1 MNKLSS
7 DIQHL
12 LQKIEILDDYEVERL
27 VIEHLQK
34 HLNALDELQQ
44 SYHRHYLGIIETL
57 LKQLTQITSEQQEI
71 VRQRLLFLE
80 KLLHKPSLT
89 DLETLHRGI
98 CDFDRGDESSGLL
111 SPNDK
116 IIGDPLPSS
125 EQSFAAI
132 PVSDQISAIE
142 SNNDRFAQILHNVLQ
157 QIEQLANGAQT
168 AEARRY
174 LQDQARLLLH
184 KQRYLSEQLKQ
195 ARRRLLDMEDKLK
208 RLDRELQTARTL
220 SLTDE
225 LTGLPNRRA
234 FLQRLEEEM
243 GRVRRHPTPLSL
255 AIIDIDRFKK
265 INDDFGHAAGDRVLQ
280 AYAKKI
286 LGSFRGHDQLARF
299 GGEEFILLLPHT
311 DTCGAVMALTKIR
324 QQISRCQFKVDRQ
337 EIPLPTFSAG
347 VAGYRENESPQAFM
361 ERADQAL
368 YRAKKGGRNKIESA
382 D

>member
-57 LKQLTQITSEQQEI
+57 LKRLTRITSEQQEFL
-71 VRQRLLFLE
+71 RQRMLFLE

-98 CDFDRGDESSGLL
+98 RDFDRGDESPALL

-116 IIGDPLPSS
+116 IIGDPLPSGK
-125 EQSFAAI
+125 QSLTAI

-142 SNNDRFAQILHNVLQ
+142 NNNDRFAQILHNVLQ
-157 QIEQLANGAQT
+157 QIEQLANGTQT
-168 AEARRY
+168 AEARGH

-184 KQRYLSEQLKQ
+184 KQRYLDEQLKQ

-208 RLDRELQTARTL
+208 RLDKELQTARML

-280 AYAKKI
+280 IYARKI
-286 LGSFRGHDQLARF
+286 LKSFRSHDLLARF

-311 DTCGAVMALTKIR
+311 DTRSAVMALTKIR
-324 QQISRCQFKVDRQ
+324 QQISRYQFKADQQ

-347 VAGYRENESPQAFM
+347 VAGYRGNESPQAFM

-368 YRAKKGGRNKIESA
+368 YHAKKGGRNKIESA